1 MCRALHE
8 KMCKTFVVYS
18 VLLTVNV
25 DVHQRV
31 QHWLH
36 ELVGERAEVVVE
48 ELDPLEAVEVLEGGG
63 RDVADPKG
71 KKQEQSLFRRMRFI
85 MKRAGKSQ
93 KSTAATLSFRALGP
107 KKYEGERP
115 LFLAFLL
122 DKLLFAA
129 FLKGDTRPSPG
140 RTDGFH
146 VLFPQRRRRRNLI
159 SRVDSAPDSTNTN
172 SKSCISQ

>member
-1 MCRALHE
+1 MSRRIFERFGSGIVVSRALQG

-93 KSTAATLSFRALGP
+93 KSTAATLNFRGHGP
-107 KKYEGERP
+107 KNMKQKGPFSWRS
-115 LFLAFLL
+115 FLTNFCL
-122 DKLLFAA
+122 LLF
-129 FLKGDTRPSPG
+129 
-140 RTDGFH
+140 
-146 VLFPQRRRRRNLI
+146 
-159 SRVDSAPDSTNTN
+159 
-172 SKSCISQ
+172 

>member
-71 KKQEQSLFRRMRFI
+71 KTRTEFVQRNAVYYEESWKV
-85 MKRAGKSQ
+85 
-93 KSTAATLSFRALGP
+93 P
-107 KKYEGERP
+107 KKHSSNAQFSGPR
-115 LFLAFLL
+115 A
-122 DKLLFAA
+122 K
-129 FLKGDTRPSPG
+129 K
-140 RTDGFH
+140 
-146 VLFPQRRRRRNLI
+146 I
-159 SRVDSAPDSTNTN
+159 
-172 SKSCISQ
+172 